1 MAFNLYRLFGIVNR
15 VSGETS
21 DDNKAKFLCHVM
33 EAETTGSK
41 VIIYIISRK
50 HQFVTF

>member
-1 MAFNLYRLFGIVNR
+1 MYCIGLCVAFTSSHVDCRLFGIVNR

-21 DDNKAKFLCHVM
+21 DVNKPKFLCHVM

-41 VIIYIISRK
+41 VS
-50 HQFVTF
+50 